1 MDRWYTISCDFICM
15 ISDSMFRR
23 VILPSL
29 EREIA
34 HMRHSLFHLDGP
46 GALRH
51 LDALLE
57 LDNLTGIQW
66 VYGSGAG
73 PAGRW
78 IDVYRRIQDAGKCLQ
93 VVGYCGLDEFKAL
106 ALRT

>member
-1 MDRWYTISCDFICM
+1 M
-15 ISDSMFRR
+15 
-23 VILPSL
+23 
-29 EREIA
+29 
-34 HMRHSLFHLDGP
+34 
-46 GALRH
+46 
-51 LDALLE
+51 LE

-66 VYGSGAG
+66 VYGAGAG

-106 ALRT
+106 APHLKPQGLGFWPIGVFPRAEAEEFIAWTAGWAAGKR